1 MTRVSTTLAV
11 LNYNGRELLERT
23 LPSVVGQRGGQTSVL
38 VLDNGSSDDSR
49 DYLEREWPQVQVVAL
64 ERNVGV
70 AAALN
75 RCVQEARTEY
85 VALLNNDVELD
96 PRWLEKLIVTLE
108 DDPTVV
114 SVSGKM
120 LRWDRREVIDT
131 AGDTMRWS
139 GAVVN
144 RGRGELDRGQYD
156 IAGPVLSA
164 CAGAALYRRRAFEEV
179 GPFDEDF
186 WSYLEDVD
194 WGFRARLA
202 GFESRYE
209 PAALAFHMGGATTGR
224 DWRRYAAVQRRNLFL
239 LVLKDYPTGALLR
252 HGPRVGAFAF
262 LQALAS
268 LRDGIAREHA
278 RGLGQVVRGLPR
290 TLGKRRAIQRRR
302 RIGVAEL
309 DALMARGWGIDASP
323 REQLRLLARGRRQRA

>member
-1 MTRVSTTLAV
+1 MRAGITLAV

-23 LPSVVGQRGGQTSVL
+23 LSSVVGQRGAEASVL

-49 DYLEREWPQVQVVAL
+49 RYLEREWPQVRVVVL
-64 ERNVGV
+64 EHNVGV

-75 RCVQEARTEY
+75 RCVQEAQTEY

-96 PRWLEKLIVTLE
+96 PGWLENLLAPLE
-108 DDPTVV
+108 DDPAVV
-114 SVSGKM
+114 SASGKM
-120 LRWDRREVIDT
+120 LRWDRRDVIDT

-194 WGFRARLA
+194 WGFRALLA
-202 GFESRYE
+202 GFQSRYE
-209 PAALAFHMGGATTGR
+209 PGALAFHMGGATTGR
-224 DWRRYAAVQRRNLFL
+224 EWRRYAPVQRRNLFL
-239 LVLKDYPTGALLR
+239 LVLKDYPAGALLR
-252 HGPRVGAFAF
+252 HGPQVAVFAF

-268 LRDGIAREHA
+268 IRDGIAREHA
-278 RGLGQVVRGLPR
+278 RALGQVVRGLRR
-290 TLGKRRAIQRRR
+290 TLRKRREIQRGRR
-302 RIGVAEL
+302 VGVAEL
-309 DALMARGWGIDASP
+309 DGLMARGWGIEASP
-323 REQLRLLARGRRQRA
+323 REQLRLLGRRGQRA

>member
-1 MTRVSTTLAV
+1 VTRATTTLAV
-11 LNYNGRELLERT
+11 LNYDGRELLERT
-23 LPSVVGQRGGQTSVL
+23 LPSVVAQRGGEASVL

-49 DYLEREWPQVQVVAL
+49 DYLEREWPQVRTVAL

-75 RCVQEARTEY
+75 RCVQEARTQY

-96 PRWLEKLIVTLE
+96 PRWLEHLLAPLEEDPAIV
-108 DDPTVV
+108 
-114 SVSGKM
+114 SASGKM

-131 AGDTMRWS
+131 AGDSMRWS

-156 IAGPVLSA
+156 VAGPVLSA
-164 CAGAALYRRRAFEEV
+164 CAGAALYRRSAFADV

-194 WGFRARLA
+194 WGLRARLA

-209 PAALAFHMGGATTGR
+209 PAAIAFHMGGATTGR
-224 DWRRYAAVQRRNLFL
+224 DWRRYAPVQRRNLFL
-239 LVLKDYPTGALLR
+239 LVLKDYPAGALLR

-268 LRDGIAREHA
+268 VRDGIAREHA
-278 RGLGQVVRGLPR
+278 RALGEVVRGLRR
-290 TLGKRRAIQRRR
+290 TLGKRRTIQRQR

-309 DALMARGWGIDASP
+309 DALMARGWGVEASP
-323 REQLRLLARGRRQRA
+323 RAQLRLLRQRSQRA